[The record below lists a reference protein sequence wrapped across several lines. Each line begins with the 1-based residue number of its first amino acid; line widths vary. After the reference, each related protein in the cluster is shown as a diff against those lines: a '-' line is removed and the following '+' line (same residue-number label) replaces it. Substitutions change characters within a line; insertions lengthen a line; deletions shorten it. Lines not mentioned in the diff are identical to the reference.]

1 MLLRHA
7 GLTCSTEDNAD
18 KFYRD
23 LLGLNKSEPKKLP
36 SDLSKA
42 IFNLE
47 AELQMINYMDEHVHF
62 EIFVTNQPSAAQ
74 RPIEHLCLE
83 VDDLT
88 GFIEKCRRMQV
99 AVALIPKGDK
109 TLTFI
114 KDFDGN
120 LFEVTQK

>member
-7 GLTCSTEDNAD
+7 GLTSSSEDNAD

-23 LLGLNKSEPKKLP
+23 LLGLNKSEPKTLP

-42 IFNLE
+42 IFNLD
-47 AELQMINYMDEHVHF
+47 AELQMINYMNDPIHF
-62 EIFVTNQPSAAQ
+62 EIFIADQSSTSP

-88 GFIEKCRRMQV
+88 GFIKKCRRLQV
-99 AVALIPKGDK
+99 EVALIPKGDK

>member
-1 MLLRHA
+1 MLLQHA
-7 GLTCSTEDNAD
+7 GLTCSSEENSD
-18 KFYRD
+18 KFYKD
-23 LLGLNKSEPKKLP
+23 LLGLKKSEPKILP

-42 IFNLE
+42 IFNLD
-47 AELQMINYMDEHVHF
+47 AELHMINYMDENIHF

-74 RPIEHLCLE
+74 RPIDHLCLE

-88 GFIEKCRRMQV
+88 GFIKKCRRLQV
-99 AVALIPKGDK
+99 EVALIPKGDK